1 MAFQTDIYRVWYTDV
16 ERGLG
21 GRVGT
26 GQALKN
32 GVSEVGAPRLNISGA
47 SAAGQTRSPD
57 SGMAAKTGEEEKLNW
72 VARKSGDC
80 LISTLRP
87 RDEANLKIF
96 FFFFEKRD

>member
-57 SGMAAKTGEEEKLNW
+57 CGMAAKTGEEEKLNQQLTAAW

-87 RDEANLKIF
+87 ETKQI
-96 FFFFEKRD
+96 